1 MAATT
6 PLQRLKEAL
15 EAHRHSLQELE
26 DALVEYGE
34 ALPSDEDDAS
44 QRRPAS
50 SANNGQDNDDDEL
63 HLLSIDEVC
72 NTLGMGKSWTYRKLK
87 SGEIPSIK
95 LGRSIK
101 VKRQDL
107 KEYLEGKRYQPT
119 PHHQQD

>member
-1 MAATT
+1 MVTTT

-15 EAHRHSLQELE
+15 EAQRHSLQELE

-34 ALPSDEDDAS
+34 TLPSEEAS
-44 QRRPAS
+44 QRPAS
-50 SANNGQDNDDDEL
+50 ADGQDEL

-72 NTLGMGKSWTYRKLK
+72 KALGMGKSWTYRKIK

-101 VKRQDL
+101 VKREDL
-107 KEYLEGKRYQPT
+107 QKYLEGMRYQPT
-119 PHHQQD
+119 QQEQD

>member
-1 MAATT
+1 MATTT
-6 PLQRLKEAL
+6 PLLRLREAL
-15 EAHRHSLQELE
+15 EAQRRSLQELE

-34 ALPSDEDDAS
+34 TLPSEDAAS
-44 QRRPAS
+44 QHPAS
-50 SANNGQDNDDDEL
+50 ANGQDDDEL

-107 KEYLEGKRYQPT
+107 KEYLEGMRYHPS
-119 PHHQQD
+119 QQEEAPQD

>member
-1 MAATT
+1 MTTT
-6 PLQRLKEAL
+6 PLQRLKRAIEAY
-15 EAHRHSLQELE
+15 HRALQELE

-34 ALPSDEDDAS
+34 TLPNEDDAL
-44 QRRPAS
+44 QHPAS
-50 SANNGQDNDDDEL
+50 TNGQDSDEL

-72 NTLGMGKSWTYRKLK
+72 NALGMGKSWTYRKIK

-107 KEYLEGKRYQPT
+107 DQYLEGMRYQPT
-119 PHHQQD
+119 PQQQD

>member
-34 ALPSDEDDAS
+34 ALPSEDDAS

-50 SANNGQDNDDDEL
+50 SANGQDDDAEL

-119 PHHQQD
+119 PHHQQQD